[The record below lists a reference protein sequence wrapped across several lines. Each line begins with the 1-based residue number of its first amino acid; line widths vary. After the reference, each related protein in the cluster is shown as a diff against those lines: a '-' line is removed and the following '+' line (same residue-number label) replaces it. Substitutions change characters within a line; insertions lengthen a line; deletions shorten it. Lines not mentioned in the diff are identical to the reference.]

1 MEFGKNADVRSYSS
15 IPAKTRPVSD
25 AQRQE
30 LHQKLLTYRKTL
42 LPKSVTEFMPVGAPN
57 VFFEFSQF
65 QISQVLNNCEHL
77 FTLADILEHVEIWR
91 HVHANNVLFALH
103 ETFGD
108 INKDDIPLLLEEEF
122 QEIEVLAT
130 DWEFVRD
137 DSTLNY
143 LQSSVLSDLETSV
156 ENSLAN
162 SVTNKHSMSEIFSS
176 LASTA
181 EICTA
186 EYASQTK

>member
-1 MEFGKNADVRSYSS
+1 MLRFG
-15 IPAKTRPVSD
+15 
-25 AQRQE
+25 
-30 LHQKLLTYRKTL
+30 
-42 LPKSVTEFMPVGAPN
+42 
-57 VFFEFSQF
+57 
-65 QISQVLNNCEHL
+65 
-77 FTLADILEHVEIWR
+77 
-91 HVHANNVLFALH
+91 VLFALH

-137 DSTLNY
+137 DSTLND

-162 SVTNKHSMSEIFSS
+162 SVTNEHNMSEIFSS

-181 EICTA
+181 EICTT